1 MSLNDSLDAVQRAKL
16 AVWDYPVSNKYTKL
30 WETDKGFKAKNR
42 YILSTIFIE
51 DVDYTFQQ

>member
-30 WETDKGFKAKNR
+30 WETMNETFPNSLEEAISKVQTGEFA
-42 YILSTIFIE
+42 YIG
-51 DVDYTFQQ
+51 